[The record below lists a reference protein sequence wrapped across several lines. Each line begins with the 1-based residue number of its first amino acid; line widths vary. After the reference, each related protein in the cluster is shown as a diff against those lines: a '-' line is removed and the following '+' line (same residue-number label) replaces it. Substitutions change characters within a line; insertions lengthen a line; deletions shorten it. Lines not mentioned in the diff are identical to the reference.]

1 MAIELT
7 TADVSAPE
15 RFAYWRELICDVFVG
30 LDAER
35 PGPGF
40 TGSLRT
46 AALGPLRRTHVQ
58 AVAHHVERSPRQIER
73 GRGDDVLV
81 SVQRSGR
88 GLVRQDGR
96 AALLAPGQLALY
108 DAARPYTLTF
118 DGPFSQ
124 AVLQLPRALLAERLG
139 PLDGL
144 TAVAVAAPEELAGG
158 SEDGERALD
167 LLALTLGAVLG
178 RAASPAAA
186 HRRAIRMHVER
197 RLGDPGLTPASIAAA
212 QALSLRYVHRLWAQ
226 EGGETLGR
234 HILRR
239 RLERC
244 RDDLADPALRERTVT
259 DIAFRWGFVSPA
271 HFSRA
276 YRAHFGTSP
285 RDDRQAA
292 LGQVRRPRAI

>member
-1 MAIELT
+1 VALELT
-7 TADVSAPE
+7 TSDVSAPE

-40 TGSLRT
+40 TGSMRT
-46 AALGPLRRTHVQ
+46 SPAGPLRRTRVRSVAQHV
-58 AVAHHVERSPRQIER
+58 VRSPRQIDR
-73 GRGDDVLV
+73 GRGEDVLI

-96 AALLAPGQLALY
+96 EALLAPGELALY
-108 DAARPYTLTF
+108 DASRPYTLTF
-118 DGPFSQ
+118 DGPFTQ
-124 AVLQLPRALLAERLG
+124 EVFQLPRVLLAERLG

-144 TAVAVAAPEELAGG
+144 TASRVSAPAGLLGAGG
-158 SEDGERALD
+158 EEALD
-167 LLALTLGAVLG
+167 LIAVALGSRLD
-178 RAASPAAA
+178 RAATPGQA

-197 RLGDPGLTPASIAAA
+197 RLGDPSLTPASIAAA
-212 QALSLRYVHRLWAQ
+212 HALSLRYVHRLWAG
-226 EGGETLGR
+226 ESPETLGR

-244 RDDLADPALRERTVT
+244 RMDLADPRRTVT
-259 DIAFRWGFVSPA
+259 EVAFRWGFRSLA

-276 YRAHFGTSP
+276 YRAHFGVSP
-285 RDDRQAA
+285 SEDRQAA
-292 LGQVRRPRAI
+292 LGQTAGARAN